1 MTTSSTD
8 YQLPK
13 VLRVTTGT
21 VYIPV
26 KLDADNLR
34 EYETV
39 NREITHLLALI
50 PDEDKAQV
58 ERDDDGDF
66 LISTNN
72 LAALKYAIKHHLI
85 DEFVT
90 IIDTVID
97 SVLHHYDGDVC
108 DTCVD
113 NFVEEALEYEY
124 EAVVLNDGVYLKRG
138 DL

>member
-1 MTTSSTD
+1 MTNKTE

-13 VLRVTTGT
+13 VLRVKSGT
-21 VYIPV
+21 VYIPTR
-26 KLDADNLR
+26 LDADNLR

-66 LISTNN
+66 LISTSN
-72 LAALKYAIKHHLI
+72 LAALKYAVKHHLI
-85 DEFVT
+85 DGFVT
-90 IIDTVID
+90 IVDTVID
-97 SVLHHYDGDVC
+97 AVLHHYDGDVC
-108 DTCVD
+108 DDCVD

-124 EAVVLNDGVYLKRG
+124 EPVVLEDGVYLKRG
-138 DL
+138 DI